1 MEPNIS
7 DVTKQIESILKILD
21 QSANLQ
27 TKAWLELEELR
38 RQIGGFPVPVPI
50 IEEPLE
56 MMTEEEIELEILTEE
71 EIAEEMTNVKKTTY
85 HMGEDA
91 FTVLDDPPEFL
102 EGFIHERYFKKD

>member
-21 QSANLQ
+21 ESANLQ

-56 MMTEEEIELEILTEE
+56 MMTEEEI
-71 EIAEEMTNVKKTTY
+71 AEEMANVKKSEHKITTY

-102 EGFIHERYFKKD
+102 EGFIHERYLKKD

>member
-21 QSANLQ
+21 ESANLQ

-38 RQIGGFPVPVPI
+38 RKIGGFPVPVEI

-56 MMTEEEIELEILTEE
+56 MMTEEEI
-71 EIAEEMTNVKKTTY
+71 AEEMTNVKKSEHKMTTY
-85 HMGEDA
+85 YMDDGDDA

-102 EGFIHERYFKKD
+102 EGFIHERYLKKD